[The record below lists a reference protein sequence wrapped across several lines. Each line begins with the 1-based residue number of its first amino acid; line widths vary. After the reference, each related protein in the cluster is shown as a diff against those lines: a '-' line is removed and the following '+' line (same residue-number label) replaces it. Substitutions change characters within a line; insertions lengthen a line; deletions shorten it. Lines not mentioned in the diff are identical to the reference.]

1 MARTVNEI
9 IDSIISQLPT
19 DWNLTN
25 SSAAVWRVIVYAI
38 ATAINIFEQ
47 IMDAFKSDIEQKID
61 AKRIGSKDWYEQKAR
76 EFQLGDSL
84 QFNSDGTVSYPTI
97 DETKQI
103 IAFAIMKDGDD
114 AATLKVAKIGSSG
127 QLTPL
132 SDVELLQFQN
142 YIELIKIVGTKINV
156 VSLPP
161 DIITL
166 TATVYYN
173 PIYAKQDVQTVLDD
187 ALLDFQLQNTSGYF
201 RRNEL
206 IEFLRN
212 KDEIKDIDI
221 ESLQYT
227 HGTETGDI
235 GLEYE
240 IVSGYFN
247 WSDNNQI
254 TLTAKYD

>member
-1 MARTVNEI
+1 MARTVDEI
-9 IDSIISQLPT
+9 ATSIINQLPS
-19 DWNLTN
+19 DWNLTS

-38 ATAINIFEQ
+38 ATVINIFEQ

-84 QFNSDGTVSYPTI
+84 QFNPDGTVSYPTI
-97 DETKQI
+97 VPQKQI
-103 IAFAIMKDGDD
+103 IAFATMTEGDD
-114 AATLKVAKIGSSG
+114 AATLKVAKLGSDG
-127 QLTPL
+127 QLAPL

-142 YIELIKIVGTKINV
+142 YIELIKIVGTKINI

-161 DIITL
+161 DIITM

-173 PIYAKQDVQTVLDD
+173 PIYTQGEVQDALDS
-187 ALLDFQLQNTSGYF
+187 ALLDFQLQNTNGYF

-206 IEFLRN
+206 IEYLR
-212 KDEIKDIDI
+212 KLDQIKDIDI
-221 ESLQYT
+221 QSLQYT

-240 IVSGYFN
+240 IISGYFN
-247 WSDNNQI
+247 WGNNQI
-254 TLTAKYD
+254 TLTPKYD